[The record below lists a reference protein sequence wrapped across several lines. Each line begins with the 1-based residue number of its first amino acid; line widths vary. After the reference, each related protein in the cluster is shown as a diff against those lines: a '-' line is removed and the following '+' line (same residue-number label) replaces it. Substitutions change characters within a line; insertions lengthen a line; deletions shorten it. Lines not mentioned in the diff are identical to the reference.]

1 MGFFDF
7 LKKKEDVQQVPV
19 WPAILGAECKGTVVP
34 MENIPDEVFSQGILG
49 QCIGIDPAEGKV
61 FAPVDGEITQ
71 APDSGHALGLMSIG
85 GVEVL
90 IHVGVD
96 TVEMRGDGFAV
107 LVEKDA
113 YVTAGTPL
121 IVFDRE
127 KIRAAGHDD
136 IVMVSVTN
144 ASGEALPAVA
154 SGAEV
159 RAGEPLFTLD
169 GRA

>member
-1 MGFFDF
+1 MGFLDF
-7 LKKKEDVQQVPV
+7 LKKKEDVKQAPV
-19 WPAILGAECKGTVVP
+19 WPAIIGAECKGTVVP

-96 TVEMRGDGFAV
+96 TVDMNGDGFTPRVKEGDKVKKGQLLLEMDLDKIAAAKHPAV
-107 LVEKDA
+107 VITVITNTDEFASVE
-113 YVTAGTPL
+113 
-121 IVFDRE
+121 
-127 KIRAAGHDD
+127 
-136 IVMVSVTN
+136 S
-144 ASGEALPAVA
+144 VA
-154 SGAEV
+154 SGTV
-159 RAGEPLFTLD
+159 EPGADLLKISK
-169 GRA
+169 

>member
-1 MGFFDF
+1 MGFLDF
-7 LKKKEDVQQVPV
+7 LKKKEDVQQAPV
-19 WPAILGAECKGTVVP
+19 WPAIIGAECKGTVVP

-96 TVEMRGDGFAV
+96 TVDMNGDGFTPRVKEGDKVKKGQLLLEMDLDKIAAAKHPAV
-107 LVEKDA
+107 VITVITNTDEFAAVE
-113 YVTAGTPL
+113 G
-121 IVFDRE
+121 
-127 KIRAAGHDD
+127 
-136 IVMVSVTN
+136 
-144 ASGEALPAVA
+144 VA
-154 SGAEV
+154 SGTV
-159 RAGEPLFTLD
+159 EPGADLLKISK
-169 GRA
+169 

>member
-1 MGFFDF
+1 MGFLDF
-7 LKKKEDVQQVPV
+7 LKKKEDVKQAPV
-19 WPAILGAECKGTVVP
+19 WPAIIGAECKGTVVP

-96 TVEMRGDGFAV
+96 TVDMNGDGFTPRVKEGDKVKKGQLLLEMDLDKIAAAKHPAV
-107 LVEKDA
+107 VITVITNTDEFAAVE
-113 YVTAGTPL
+113 G
-121 IVFDRE
+121 
-127 KIRAAGHDD
+127 
-136 IVMVSVTN
+136 
-144 ASGEALPAVA
+144 VA
-154 SGAEV
+154 SGAV
-159 RAGEPLFTLD
+159 EPGADLLKISK
-169 GRA
+169 

>member
-1 MGFFDF
+1 MGFFDC

-71 APDSGHALGLMSIG
+71 APDSGHALGLMSTG

-96 TVEMRGDGFAV
+96 TVDMNGDGFTPRVKEGDKVKKGQLLLEMDLDKIAAAKHPAV
-107 LVEKDA
+107 VITVITNTDEFAAVE
-113 YVTAGTPL
+113 G
-121 IVFDRE
+121 
-127 KIRAAGHDD
+127 
-136 IVMVSVTN
+136 
-144 ASGEALPAVA
+144 VA
-154 SGAEV
+154 SGTV
-159 RAGEPLFTLD
+159 EPGADLLKVSK
-169 GRA
+169 

>member
-1 MGFFDF
+1 MGFLDF
-7 LKKKEDVQQVPV
+7 LKKKEDVQQAPV
-19 WPAILGAECKGTVVP
+19 WPAIIGAECKGTVVP

-96 TVEMRGDGFAV
+96 TVDMNGDGFTPRVKEGDKVKKGQLLLEMDLAKIAAANHPAV
-107 LVEKDA
+107 VIT
-113 YVTAGTPL
+113 V
-121 IVFDRE
+121 
-127 KIRAAGHDD
+127 
-136 IVMVSVTN
+136 VTN
-144 ASGEALPAVA
+144 TDDFKDVEVVA
-154 SGAEV
+154 SGAV
-159 RAGEPLFTLD
+159 EPGADLMKISK
-169 GRA
+169 

>member
-71 APDSGHALGLMSIG
+71 APDSGHALGLMSTG
-85 GVEVL
+85 GIEVL

-96 TVEMRGDGFAV
+96 TVDMNGDGFTPRVKEGDKVKKGQLLLEMDLDKIAAAKHPAV
-107 LVEKDA
+107 VITVSTNTDEFAAVE
-113 YVTAGTPL
+113 G
-121 IVFDRE
+121 
-127 KIRAAGHDD
+127 
-136 IVMVSVTN
+136 
-144 ASGEALPAVA
+144 VA
-154 SGAEV
+154 SGTV
-159 RAGEPLFTLD
+159 EPGADLLKISK
-169 GRA
+169 

>member
-1 MGFFDF
+1 MGFLDF
-7 LKKKEDVQQVPV
+7 LKKKEDVQQAPV
-19 WPAILGAECKGTVVP
+19 WPAIIGAECKGTVVP

-96 TVEMRGDGFAV
+96 TVDMNGDGF
-107 LVEKDA
+107 
-113 YVTAGTPL
+113 TPRVKEGDKVKKGQL
-121 IVFDRE
+121 LLEMDLD
-127 KIRAAGHDD
+127 KIAAAKH
-136 IVMVSVTN
+136 
-144 ASGEALPAVA
+144 PAVVITVITNTDEFA
-154 SGAEV
+154 AVEGVVSGV
-159 RAGEPLFTLD
+159 VEPGADLLKVSK
-169 GRA
+169 

>member
-1 MGFFDF
+1 MGFLDF
-7 LKKKEDVQQVPV
+7 LKKKEDVKQAPV
-19 WPAILGAECKGTVVP
+19 WPAIIGAECKGTVVP

-96 TVEMRGDGFAV
+96 TVDMNGDGFTPRVKEGDKVKKGQLLLEMDLDKIAAAKHPAV
-107 LVEKDA
+107 VITVITNTDEFASVE
-113 YVTAGTPL
+113 
-121 IVFDRE
+121 
-127 KIRAAGHDD
+127 
-136 IVMVSVTN
+136 S
-144 ASGEALPAVA
+144 VA
-154 SGAEV
+154 SGTV
-159 RAGEPLFTLD
+159 EPGADLLKINK
-169 GRA
+169 

>member
-1 MGFFDF
+1 MGFLDF
-7 LKKKEDVQQVPV
+7 LKKKEDVKQASV
-19 WPAILGAECKGTVVP
+19 WPAIIGAECKGTVVP

-96 TVEMRGDGFAV
+96 TVDMNGDGFTPRVKEGDKVKKGQLLLEMDLDKIAAAKHPAV
-107 LVEKDA
+107 VITVITNTDEFAAVE
-113 YVTAGTPL
+113 G
-121 IVFDRE
+121 
-127 KIRAAGHDD
+127 
-136 IVMVSVTN
+136 
-144 ASGEALPAVA
+144 VA
-154 SGAEV
+154 SGAV
-159 RAGEPLFTLD
+159 EPGADLLKISK
-169 GRA
+169 

>member
-71 APDSGHALGLMSIG
+71 APDSGHALGLMSTG
-85 GVEVL
+85 GIEVL

-96 TVEMRGDGFAV
+96 TVDMNGDGFTPRVKEGDKVKKGQLLLEMDLDKIAAAKHPAV
-107 LVEKDA
+107 VITVITNTDDFASVE
-113 YVTAGTPL
+113 G
-121 IVFDRE
+121 
-127 KIRAAGHDD
+127 
-136 IVMVSVTN
+136 
-144 ASGEALPAVA
+144 VA
-154 SGAEV
+154 SGTV
-159 RAGEPLFTLD
+159 EPGADLLKISN
-169 GRA
+169 

>member
-1 MGFFDF
+1 MGFLDF
-7 LKKKEDVQQVPV
+7 LKKKEDVQQAPV
-19 WPAILGAECKGTVVP
+19 WPAIVAAECKGTVVP

-96 TVEMRGDGFAV
+96 TVDMNGDGFTPRVKEDDKVKKGQLLLEMDLDKIAAAKHPAV
-107 LVEKDA
+107 VITVITNTDEFAAVE
-113 YVTAGTPL
+113 
-121 IVFDRE
+121 
-127 KIRAAGHDD
+127 
-136 IVMVSVTN
+136 S
-144 ASGEALPAVA
+144 VA
-154 SGAEV
+154 SGAV
-159 RAGEPLFTLD
+159 EPGADLLKISK
-169 GRA
+169 

>member
-1 MGFFDF
+1 MGFLDF
-7 LKKKEDVQQVPV
+7 LKKKEDVQQAPV
-19 WPAILGAECKGTVVP
+19 WPAIIGAECKGTVVP

-96 TVEMRGDGFAV
+96 TVDMNGDGFTPRVKEGDKVKKGQLLLEMDLDKIAAAKHPAV
-107 LVEKDA
+107 VITVITNTDEFAAVE
-113 YVTAGTPL
+113 G
-121 IVFDRE
+121 
-127 KIRAAGHDD
+127 
-136 IVMVSVTN
+136 
-144 ASGEALPAVA
+144 VA
-154 SGAEV
+154 SGAV
-159 RAGEPLFTLD
+159 EPGADLLKVSK
-169 GRA
+169 

>member
-1 MGFFDF
+1 MGFLDF
-7 LKKKEDVQQVPV
+7 LKKKEDVKQAPV
-19 WPAILGAECKGTVVP
+19 WPAIIGAECKGTVVP

-96 TVEMRGDGFAV
+96 TVDMNGDGFTPRVKEGDKVKKGQLLLEMDLDKIAAAKHPAV
-107 LVEKDA
+107 VITVITNTDEFASVE
-113 YVTAGTPL
+113 
-121 IVFDRE
+121 
-127 KIRAAGHDD
+127 
-136 IVMVSVTN
+136 S
-144 ASGEALPAVA
+144 VA
-154 SGAEV
+154 SGAV
-159 RAGEPLFTLD
+159 EPGADLLKISK
-169 GRA
+169 

>member
-1 MGFFDF
+1 MGFLDF
-7 LKKKEDVQQVPV
+7 LKKKEDVKQAPV
-19 WPAILGAECKGTVVP
+19 WPAIIGAECKGTVVP

-96 TVEMRGDGFAV
+96 TVDMNGDGFTPRVKEGDKVKKGQLLLEMDLDKIAAAKHPAV
-107 LVEKDA
+107 VITVITNTDEFASVE
-113 YVTAGTPL
+113 
-121 IVFDRE
+121 
-127 KIRAAGHDD
+127 
-136 IVMVSVTN
+136 S
-144 ASGEALPAVA
+144 VA
-154 SGAEV
+154 SGIV
-159 RAGEPLFTLD
+159 EPGADLLKISK
-169 GRA
+169 

>member
-96 TVEMRGDGFAV
+96 TVDMNGDGFTPRVKEGDKVKKGQLLLEMDLDKIAAAKHPAV
-107 LVEKDA
+107 VITVITNTDEFASVE
-113 YVTAGTPL
+113 
-121 IVFDRE
+121 
-127 KIRAAGHDD
+127 
-136 IVMVSVTN
+136 S
-144 ASGEALPAVA
+144 VA
-154 SGAEV
+154 SGAV
-159 RAGEPLFTLD
+159 EPGADLLKISK
-169 GRA
+169 

>member
-34 MENIPDEVFSQGILG
+34 MESIPDEVFSQGILG

-71 APDSGHALGLMSIG
+71 APDSGHALGLMSTG

-96 TVEMRGDGFAV
+96 TVDMNGDGFTPRVKEGDKVKKGQLLLEMDLDKIAAAKHPAV
-107 LVEKDA
+107 VITVITNTDEFAAVE
-113 YVTAGTPL
+113 G
-121 IVFDRE
+121 
-127 KIRAAGHDD
+127 
-136 IVMVSVTN
+136 
-144 ASGEALPAVA
+144 VA
-154 SGAEV
+154 SGTV
-159 RAGEPLFTLD
+159 EPGADLLKVSK
-169 GRA
+169 

>member
-61 FAPVDGEITQ
+61 FAPVDGDITQ
-71 APDSGHALGLMSIG
+71 APDSGHALGLMSTG

-96 TVEMRGDGFAV
+96 TVDMNGDGFTPRVKEGDKVKKGQLLLEMDLDKIAAAKHPAV
-107 LVEKDA
+107 VITVITNTDEFAAVE
-113 YVTAGTPL
+113 G
-121 IVFDRE
+121 
-127 KIRAAGHDD
+127 
-136 IVMVSVTN
+136 
-144 ASGEALPAVA
+144 VA
-154 SGAEV
+154 SGTV
-159 RAGEPLFTLD
+159 EPGADLLKISK
-169 GRA
+169 

>member
-1 MGFFDF
+1 MGFLDF

-71 APDSGHALGLMSIG
+71 APDSGHALGLMSTG
-85 GVEVL
+85 GIEVL

-96 TVEMRGDGFAV
+96 TVDMNGDGFTPRVKEGDKVKKGQLLLEMDLDKIAAAKHPAV
-107 LVEKDA
+107 VITVITNTDEFASVE
-113 YVTAGTPL
+113 G
-121 IVFDRE
+121 
-127 KIRAAGHDD
+127 
-136 IVMVSVTN
+136 
-144 ASGEALPAVA
+144 VA
-154 SGAEV
+154 SGTV
-159 RAGEPLFTLD
+159 EPGADLLKISK
-169 GRA
+169 

>member
-1 MGFFDF
+1 MGFLDF
-7 LKKKEDVQQVPV
+7 LKKKEDVKQAPV
-19 WPAILGAECKGTVVP
+19 WPAIIGAECKGTVVP

-96 TVEMRGDGFAV
+96 TVDMNGDGFTPRVKEGDKVKKGQLLLEMDLDKIAAAKHPAV
-107 LVEKDA
+107 VITVITNTDEFAAVE
-113 YVTAGTPL
+113 G
-121 IVFDRE
+121 
-127 KIRAAGHDD
+127 
-136 IVMVSVTN
+136 
-144 ASGEALPAVA
+144 VA
-154 SGAEV
+154 SGAV
-159 RAGEPLFTLD
+159 EPGADLLKVSK
-169 GRA
+169 

>member
-1 MGFFDF
+1 MGFLDF
-7 LKKKEDVQQVPV
+7 LKKKEDVKQAPV
-19 WPAILGAECKGTVVP
+19 WPAIIGAECKGTVVP

-96 TVEMRGDGFAV
+96 TVDMNGDGFTPRVKEGDKVKKGQLLLEMDLDKIAAAKHPAV
-107 LVEKDA
+107 VITVITNTDEFAAVE
-113 YVTAGTPL
+113 G
-121 IVFDRE
+121 
-127 KIRAAGHDD
+127 
-136 IVMVSVTN
+136 
-144 ASGEALPAVA
+144 VA
-154 SGAEV
+154 SGTV
-159 RAGEPLFTLD
+159 EPGADLLKVSK
-169 GRA
+169 